1 MYYFNIKF
9 FISIVFTFIF
19 FNVKSQTL
27 IMNEVSNGPAGN
39 QEYVEFVVVSNAV
52 TYTCTNLTPPCI
64 DIRGWIFDDN
74 SGYHGTGVGVAP
86 GAVRF
91 ANSPIWA
98 CVPLGTIILIY
109 NNGDRNPAIPADDL
123 SMADGNC
130 TIIAPLNSTLF
141 ESNTITP
148 GAIACSYPAA
158 GWTAGGNW
166 NNTVLANTGD
176 CARIVDLGGCE
187 VFSVCYSGA
196 NQNNLIYF
204 AGAGGQKVYYFNN
217 GNPTVQANWSSG
229 SASPSPGNQTPGAPN
244 NVANAAY
251 IAQFN
256 NGCAPIT
263 QPTVTAVPVN
273 AGCTCNG
280 SATAS
285 TSGSIGGYTYV
296 WYDASMTPI
305 GQTSATATGL
315 CAGVYHVISTS
326 LIGCTATTS
335 VTITSSST
343 TSVTVNSSTVC
354 AGTSAILTATPSTAG
369 GTFSWTPGGQTTS
382 SISVS
387 PGSTTTYSV
396 TYTLAGC
403 SGTNNGIVTVKPLPT
418 VTVNSPTICVGQ
430 TASLTA
436 NGATTYT
443 WNTGSTTN
451 PLTVSPTTN
460 TNFTVTG
467 ITNGCTNTAVSN
479 VSVTSLPTVTVNS
492 PIICSGQPATLIA
505 SGASSYSWNT
515 GEATNTI
522 IVSPT
527 STTSF
532 TVLGISVGCT
542 NTVVA
547 SVSVTPLPTVTVN
560 SPMICSGQTTTLTAN
575 GAATYAWN
583 TGSTSNLLTVSPT
596 SSTNFTVTGTT
607 NGCTNTT
614 VSNVFVTPLP
624 TVTVNS
630 PVICAGQTP
639 TLTANGATTY
649 FWNTGST
656 ANPLTVSPTTN
667 TNFTVTGTTNG
678 CTNTAVSNVVVNS
691 NPTVTVNPPIICSG
705 QSATLTAS
713 GASSYVWDTGAST
726 NTIVV
731 SPTSTTNYTVLGAST
746 GCTSTVVASLTV
758 NPLPTVTVNSLS
770 ICIGQTAT
778 ITANGANTYV
788 WNTGSTTNP
797 LIVSPTT
804 NTNFTVTGTTNGC
817 TNTAVAIISV
827 TPLPSVSVNSSTIC
841 AGLTATLTANGAST
855 YTWSNG
861 ANNGSLS
868 DNPLTT
874 TNYTVTGEQLGC
886 INSATAN
893 IVINSNLSLSV
904 NEPTICSGQTATLT
918 SAGAITYTWSNG
930 AIGNSIIVTPTTTTS
945 FTVVGNNGACFGST
959 VTTVFVNP
967 LPIVTVN
974 SSTICSSQTSSLTAN
989 GATAYLWNTGS
1000 TSNLIS
1006 VSPLSNTSYTVIG
1019 ISLGCTNTAIADV
1032 SVTPLPTVVVNSSTI
1047 CSGQTATITASGAT
1061 SYSWNT
1067 GSLLSTLTDAPTT
1080 NTTYTVTGEALG
1092 CTSTTIANVSVTPL
1106 PTLTV
1111 TSSIICIGQTATITA
1126 NGANTYVWNTGS
1138 LSNTITDAPS
1148 ANTSYTVL
1156 GSSSNCTNSAIANVS
1171 VTPLPAVTV
1180 NSSTICSGQTATL
1193 TANGASAY
1201 LWNTGAT
1208 GSALVISP
1216 TVNTSFS
1223 VVGTNAGCSN
1233 TVSTIVNVVSSPSL
1247 SVNSA
1252 TICEGQTT
1260 TLSVSGASSY
1270 IWNNGTTTN
1279 TAVVSP
1285 VATTIFSV
1293 VGSIG
1298 TCSTTTT
1305 VSVVVNP
1312 MPIISVPSITIC
1324 AGQSA
1329 TLTAFG
1335 ASVYNWN
1342 TNSNLN
1348 PLFVSPNATT
1358 TYSVTG
1364 TNLNCTSSTT
1374 ATVFV
1379 ENSPTVAFNSINI
1392 AGCAPL
1398 CSQFSD
1404 LSTVVSG
1411 TISNWNWS
1419 FGDGYSS
1426 TSQNP
1431 SHCFDNSGLYD
1442 ISLTVTSSNGCSKT
1456 YTNLDMIHVYPNPT
1470 AEFISNVE
1478 ETDILN
1484 PIVDFTNL
1492 SSNANSYEW
1501 NFGSLTTSTLTNPS
1515 YTYNQEG
1522 IYSTTLTA
1530 TNQYGCK
1537 AVAIHD
1543 IIVKGIFT
1551 FYAPNTFTPNED
1563 NKNDIFLP
1571 LGVGWDSEKYQLDI
1585 FDRWGNYC
1593 FTTKE
1598 VGQGWDGKANKGS
1611 ETAQIDTYTWKV
1623 DLTDVFGKNHKYIGR
1638 VTIIR

>member
-1 MYYFNIKF
+1 
-9 FISIVFTFIF
+9 
-19 FNVKSQTL
+19 
-27 IMNEVSNGPAGN
+27 MN
-39 QEYVEFVVVSNAV
+39 
-52 TYTCTNLTPPCI
+52 
-64 DIRGWIFDDN
+64 
-74 SGYHGTGVGVAP
+74 
-86 GAVRF
+86 
-91 ANSPIWA
+91 
-98 CVPLGTIILIY
+98 
-109 NNGDRNPAIPADDL
+109 
-123 SMADGNC
+123 
-130 TIIAPLNSTLF
+130 
-141 ESNTITP
+141 
-148 GAIACSYPAA
+148 
-158 GWTAGGNW
+158 
-166 NNTVLANTGD
+166 
-176 CARIVDLGGCE
+176 
-187 VFSVCYSGA
+187 
-196 NQNNLIYF
+196 
-204 AGAGGQKVYYFNN
+204 
-217 GNPTVQANWSSG
+217 
-229 SASPSPGNQTPGAPN
+229 
-244 NVANAAY
+244 
-251 IAQFN
+251 
-256 NGCAPIT
+256 
-263 QPTVTAVPVN
+263 
-273 AGCTCNG
+273 
-280 SATAS
+280 
-285 TSGSIGGYTYV
+285 
-296 WYDASMTPI
+296 PI

-315 CAGVYHVISTS
+315 CAGVYHVIATS
-326 LIGCTATTS
+326 QIGCTATTPVVIS
-335 VTITSSST
+335 SSSST
-343 TSVTVNSSTVC
+343 SVSVNSQTIC
-354 AGTSAILTATPSTAG
+354 AGTSAILTANPSTAG

-396 TYTLAGC
+396 IYTLAGC
-403 SGTNNGIVTVKPLPT
+403 SGTNNGVVTVKPLPI
-418 VTVNSPTICVGQ
+418 VTVNSPTICSGQ

-436 NGATTYT
+436 NGAITYT
-443 WNTGSTTN
+443 WNTGSITN
-451 PLTVSPTTN
+451 PLTASPTTN

-467 ITNGCTNTAVSN
+467 TTNGCTNTAVSN
-479 VSVTSLPTVTVNS
+479 VSVT
-492 PIICSGQPATLIA
+492 
-505 SGASSYSWNT
+505 
-515 GEATNTI
+515 
-522 IVSPT
+522 
-527 STTSF
+527 
-532 TVLGISVGCT
+532 
-542 NTVVA
+542 
-547 SVSVTPLPTVTVN
+547 PLPTVTVN
-560 SPMICSGQTTTLTAN
+560 SPTICSGQTA
-575 GAATYAWN
+575 
-583 TGSTSNLLTVSPT
+583 
-596 SSTNFTVTGTT
+596 
-607 NGCTNTT
+607 
-614 VSNVFVTPLP
+614 
-624 TVTVNS
+624 
-630 PVICAGQTP
+630 
-639 TLTANGATTY
+639 TLTANGATACS
-649 FWNTGST
+649 WNTGST
-656 ANPLTVSPTTN
+656 TNPLTVSPTTN

-691 NPTVTVNPPIICSG
+691 NPTVTVNPPTICSGQTATLTASGASSYSWNTGATTTTIIVSPTTTTNYTVLGISVGCTNTAVASVSVAATPTVTVNSPVICAGQTATLAANGAATYVWNTGSTSNPLTVSPTSSTNFTVTGTTNGCTNTAVSNVSVTPLPTVTVSSSTICSGQTATLTANGAATYIWNTGSTTNPLTVSPTSNTNFTVTGATNGCTNTAVSNVVVNSNPTVTVNSPIICSG
-705 QSATLTAS
+705 QAATLTAS
-713 GASSYVWDTGAST
+713 GASSYVWDTGATT

-731 SPTSTTNYTVLGAST
+731 SPSSTTNYTVLGASV
-746 GCTSTVVASLTV
+746 GCTNTAVASLSVT
-758 NPLPTVTVNSLS
+758 PLPTVTVNSPS

-778 ITANGANTYV
+778 LTASGATSYV
-788 WNTGSTTNP
+788 WNTGPITNL
-797 LIVSPTT
+797 LIVSPII
-804 NTNFTVTGTTNGC
+804 NSNFTVTGTTNGC
-817 TNTAVAIISV
+817 TNTAVAIVSV

-861 ANNGSLS
+861 ANNAMLS

-918 SAGAITYTWSNG
+918 STGATTYTWSNG
-930 AIGNSIIVTPTTTTS
+930 AIGNSIIVSPTTTTS

-974 SSTICSSQTSSLTAN
+974 SSTICSGQTSSLTAN

-1019 ISLGCTNTAIADV
+1019 TSLGCTNTAIADV

-1047 CSGQTATITASGAT
+1047 CSGQTATITANGAT

-1080 NTTYTVTGEALG
+1080 NTTYTVIGAALG
-1092 CTSTTIANVSVTPL
+1092 CTSTAIANVSVTPL
-1106 PTLTV
+1106 PAVTV
-1111 TSSIICIGQTATITA
+1111 TSSTICIGQTATITA
-1126 NGANTYVWNTGS
+1126 NGASTYVWSTGS
-1138 LSNTITDAPS
+1138 LLNTITVTPT

-1156 GSSSNCTNSAIANVS
+1156 GSSLNCTNSAIANVS
-1171 VTPLPAVTV
+1171 VAPLPTVTV

-1193 TANGASAY
+1193 TANGASTY

-1216 TVNTSFS
+1216 IVNTTFS

-1247 SVNSA
+1247 SVNST
-1252 TICEGQTT
+1252 TICAGQTT

-1270 IWNNGTTTN
+1270 VWNNGTTTN
-1279 TAVVSP
+1279 TTAVSP

-1298 TCSTTTT
+1298 TCNTTTT
-1305 VSVVVNP
+1305 VNVVVNP
-1312 MPIISVPSITIC
+1312 LPIISVPSITIC

-1329 TLTAFG
+1329 TLTAVG
-1335 ASVYNWN
+1335 GSVYNWN

-1348 PLFVSPNATT
+1348 PLVVSPNATT

-1364 TNLNCTSSTT
+1364 TNLNCISSTT

-1404 LSTVVSG
+1404 LTTVVSG
-1411 TISNWNWS
+1411 TISSWNWS
-1419 FGDGYSS
+1419 FGDGFTSN
-1426 TSQNP
+1426 SQNP

-1470 AEFISNVE
+1470 AEFSSNVE
-1478 ETDILN
+1478 ETDVLN

-1501 NFGSLTTSTLTNPS
+1501 NFGSVTTSTVTNPS

-1537 AVAIHD
+1537 DVAIHD

-1551 FYAPNTFTPNED
+1551 FYAPNTFTPNDD

-1571 LGVGWDSEKYQLDI
+1571 LGVGWDPEKYQLDI

-1611 ETAQIDTYTWKV
+1611 ESAQIDTYTWKV
-1623 DLTDVFGKNHKYIGR
+1623 DLTDIFGKSHKYIGK

>member
-244 NVANAAY
+244 NAANAAY

-256 NGCAPIT
+256 NGCLPIT

-305 GQTSATATGL
+305 GQTSATATAL

-418 VTVNSPTICVGQ
+418 VTVNSPTICSGQ
-430 TASLTA
+430 TATLTA

-492 PIICSGQPATLIA
+492 PVICAGQTATLTA
-505 SGASSYSWNT
+505 SGATSY
-515 GEATNTI
+515 
-522 IVSPT
+522 V
-527 STTSF
+527 
-532 TVLGISVGCT
+532 
-542 NTVVA
+542 
-547 SVSVTPLPTVTVN
+547 
-560 SPMICSGQTTTLTAN
+560 
-575 GAATYAWN
+575 WN
-583 TGSTSNLLTVSPT
+583 TGSTINLLTVSP
-596 SSTNFTVTGTT
+596 SINTNFTVIGTT
-607 NGCTNTT
+607 NGCTNTA
-614 VSNVFVTPLP
+614 VSNVSVTSLP

-630 PVICAGQTP
+630 PVICAGQTA
-639 TLTANGATTY
+639 TLTASGATSY
-649 FWNTGST
+649 VWNTGST
-656 ANPLTVSPTTN
+656 TNPLTVSPTSN
-667 TNFTVTGTTNG
+667 TNFTVIGITNG
-678 CTNTAVSNVVVNS
+678 CTNTAISNVVVNS

-886 INSATAN
+886 INTATAN

-918 SAGAITYTWSNG
+918 SVGAITYTWSNG

-989 GATAYLWNTGS
+989 GATVYLWNTGS

-1006 VSPLSNTSYTVIG
+1006 VTPSSNTSYTVIG

-1080 NTTYTVTGEALG
+1080 NTTYTVTGAALG
-1092 CTSTTIANVSVTPL
+1092 CTSTAIANVSVTPL
-1106 PTLTV
+1106 PTVTV
-1111 TSSIICIGQTATITA
+1111 TSSTICIGQTATITA
-1126 NGANTYVWNTGS
+1126 SGASTYVWNTGS
-1138 LSNTITDAPS
+1138 LSNTITDAPP

-1329 TLTAFG
+1329 TLTAVG
-1335 ASVYNWN
+1335 ASFYNWN

-1348 PLFVSPNATT
+1348 PLVVSPNATI
-1358 TYSVTG
+1358 TYSVIG

-1442 ISLTVTSSNGCSKT
+1442 VSLTVTSSNGCSKT

-1537 AVAIHD
+1537 DVAIHD

-1593 FTTKE
+1593 FTTKQ

>member
-244 NVANAAY
+244 NAANAAY

-256 NGCAPIT
+256 NGCLPIT

-305 GQTSATATGL
+305 GQTSATATAL

-418 VTVNSPTICVGQ
+418 VTVNSPTICSGQ
-430 TASLTA
+430 TATLTA

-492 PIICSGQPATLIA
+492 PVICAGQTATLTA
-505 SGASSYSWNT
+505 SGATSY
-515 GEATNTI
+515 
-522 IVSPT
+522 V
-527 STTSF
+527 
-532 TVLGISVGCT
+532 
-542 NTVVA
+542 
-547 SVSVTPLPTVTVN
+547 
-560 SPMICSGQTTTLTAN
+560 
-575 GAATYAWN
+575 WN
-583 TGSTSNLLTVSPT
+583 TGSTINLLTVSP
-596 SSTNFTVTGTT
+596 SINTNFTVIGTT
-607 NGCTNTT
+607 NGCTNTA
-614 VSNVFVTPLP
+614 VSNVSVTSLP

-758 NPLPTVTVNSLS
+758 TPLPTVTVNSLS

-989 GATAYLWNTGS
+989 GATTYLWNTGS

-1080 NTTYTVTGEALG
+1080 NTTYTVTGAALG

-1106 PTLTV
+1106 PTVTV
-1111 TSSIICIGQTATITA
+1111 TSSTICIGQTATITA
-1126 NGANTYVWNTGS
+1126 SGASTYVWNTGS
-1138 LSNTITDAPS
+1138 LSNTITDAPP

-1180 NSSTICSGQTATL
+1180 NASTICSGQTATL

-1216 TVNTSFS
+1216 TANTSFS

-1279 TAVVSP
+1279 TAVLSP

-1329 TLTAFG
+1329 TLTAVG

-1348 PLFVSPNATT
+1348 PLIVSPNATT

-1537 AVAIHD
+1537 DVAIHD

>member
-1 MYYFNIKF
+1 MI
-9 FISIVFTFIF
+9 
-19 FNVKSQTL
+19 
-27 IMNEVSNGPAGN
+27 
-39 QEYVEFVVVSNAV
+39 
-52 TYTCTNLTPPCI
+52 
-64 DIRGWIFDDN
+64 
-74 SGYHGTGVGVAP
+74 
-86 GAVRF
+86 
-91 ANSPIWA
+91 
-98 CVPLGTIILIY
+98 
-109 NNGDRNPAIPADDL
+109 
-123 SMADGNC
+123 
-130 TIIAPLNSTLF
+130 
-141 ESNTITP
+141 
-148 GAIACSYPAA
+148 
-158 GWTAGGNW
+158 
-166 NNTVLANTGD
+166 
-176 CARIVDLGGCE
+176 CA
-187 VFSVCYSGA
+187 
-196 NQNNLIYF
+196 
-204 AGAGGQKVYYFNN
+204 
-217 GNPTVQANWSSG
+217 
-229 SASPSPGNQTPGAPN
+229 
-244 NVANAAY
+244 
-251 IAQFN
+251 
-256 NGCAPIT
+256 
-263 QPTVTAVPVN
+263 
-273 AGCTCNG
+273 
-280 SATAS
+280 
-285 TSGSIGGYTYV
+285 
-296 WYDASMTPI
+296 
-305 GQTSATATGL
+305 
-315 CAGVYHVISTS
+315 
-326 LIGCTATTS
+326 
-335 VTITSSST
+335 
-343 TSVTVNSSTVC
+343 
-354 AGTSAILTATPSTAG
+354 
-369 GTFSWTPGGQTTS
+369 
-382 SISVS
+382 
-387 PGSTTTYSV
+387 
-396 TYTLAGC
+396 
-403 SGTNNGIVTVKPLPT
+403 
-418 VTVNSPTICVGQ
+418 GQ
-430 TASLTA
+430 TATLTA

-479 VSVTSLPTVTVNS
+479 VSV
-492 PIICSGQPATLIA
+492 
-505 SGASSYSWNT
+505 
-515 GEATNTI
+515 
-522 IVSPT
+522 
-527 STTSF
+527 
-532 TVLGISVGCT
+532 IS
-542 NTVVA
+542 
-547 SVSVTPLPTVTVN
+547 
-560 SPMICSGQTTTLTAN
+560 
-575 GAATYAWN
+575 
-583 TGSTSNLLTVSPT
+583 
-596 SSTNFTVTGTT
+596 
-607 NGCTNTT
+607 
-614 VSNVFVTPLP
+614 LP

-630 PVICAGQTP
+630 PVICASQTA
-639 TLTANGATTY
+639 TLTASGAATY
-649 FWNTGST
+649 AWNTGST

-758 NPLPTVTVNSLS
+758 NPLPTVTVNSPS

-804 NTNFTVTGTTNGC
+804 NTNFTVTGTINGC

-861 ANNGSLS
+861 ANSGSLS

-930 AIGNSIIVTPTTTTS
+930 AIGNSIIVTPTTTAS

-1080 NTTYTVTGEALG
+1080 NTTYTVTGAALG

-1106 PTLTV
+1106 PTVTV
-1111 TSSIICIGQTATITA
+1111 TSSTICIGQTATITA
-1126 NGANTYVWNTGS
+1126 SGASTYVWNTGS

-1348 PLFVSPNATT
+1348 PLVVSPNATT

-1442 ISLTVTSSNGCSKT
+1442 VSLTVTSSNGCSKT

-1537 AVAIHD
+1537 DVAIHD

-1593 FTTKE
+1593 FTTKQ

>member
-1 MYYFNIKF
+1 MICAGQTATLTASGATSYVWNTGSTINLLTVSP
-9 FISIVFTFIF
+9 SINTNFTVIGTT
-19 FNVKSQTL
+19 NGCT
-27 IMNEVSNGPAGN
+27 NTAVSN
-39 QEYVEFVVVSNAV
+39 V
-52 TYTCTNLTPPCI
+52 
-64 DIRGWIFDDN
+64 
-74 SGYHGTGVGVAP
+74 
-86 GAVRF
+86 
-91 ANSPIWA
+91 
-98 CVPLGTIILIY
+98 
-109 NNGDRNPAIPADDL
+109 
-123 SMADGNC
+123 
-130 TIIAPLNSTLF
+130 
-141 ESNTITP
+141 
-148 GAIACSYPAA
+148 
-158 GWTAGGNW
+158 
-166 NNTVLANTGD
+166 
-176 CARIVDLGGCE
+176 
-187 VFSVCYSGA
+187 
-196 NQNNLIYF
+196 
-204 AGAGGQKVYYFNN
+204 
-217 GNPTVQANWSSG
+217 
-229 SASPSPGNQTPGAPN
+229 
-244 NVANAAY
+244 
-251 IAQFN
+251 
-256 NGCAPIT
+256 
-263 QPTVTAVPVN
+263 
-273 AGCTCNG
+273 
-280 SATAS
+280 
-285 TSGSIGGYTYV
+285 
-296 WYDASMTPI
+296 
-305 GQTSATATGL
+305 
-315 CAGVYHVISTS
+315 
-326 LIGCTATTS
+326 S
-335 VTITSSST
+335 VT
-343 TSVTVNSSTVC
+343 
-354 AGTSAILTATPSTAG
+354 
-369 GTFSWTPGGQTTS
+369 
-382 SISVS
+382 
-387 PGSTTTYSV
+387 
-396 TYTLAGC
+396 
-403 SGTNNGIVTVKPLPT
+403 PLPT
-418 VTVNSPTICVGQ
+418 VTVNSPTICSGQ

-436 NGATTYT
+436 SGATTYL

-451 PLTVSPTTN
+451 PLTVSPTSN
-460 TNFTVTG
+460 TNFTVIG
-467 ITNGCTNTAVSN
+467 ITNGCTNTA
-479 VSVTSLPTVTVNS
+479 
-492 PIICSGQPATLIA
+492 I
-505 SGASSYSWNT
+505 
-515 GEATNTI
+515 
-522 IVSPT
+522 
-527 STTSF
+527 
-532 TVLGISVGCT
+532 
-542 NTVVA
+542 
-547 SVSVTPLPTVTVN
+547 
-560 SPMICSGQTTTLTAN
+560 
-575 GAATYAWN
+575 
-583 TGSTSNLLTVSPT
+583 
-596 SSTNFTVTGTT
+596 
-607 NGCTNTT
+607 
-614 VSNVFVTPLP
+614 
-624 TVTVNS
+624 
-630 PVICAGQTP
+630 
-639 TLTANGATTY
+639 
-649 FWNTGST
+649 
-656 ANPLTVSPTTN
+656 
-667 TNFTVTGTTNG
+667 
-678 CTNTAVSNVVVNS
+678 SNVVVNS

-886 INSATAN
+886 INTATAN

-1080 NTTYTVTGEALG
+1080 NTTYTVTGAALG
-1092 CTSTTIANVSVTPL
+1092 CTSTAIANVSVTPL
-1106 PTLTV
+1106 PTVTV
-1111 TSSIICIGQTATITA
+1111 TSSTICIGQTATITA
-1126 NGANTYVWNTGS
+1126 SGASTYVWNTGS

-1180 NSSTICSGQTATL
+1180 NSSTICSGQTTTL

-1252 TICEGQTT
+1252 TICSGQTT
-1260 TLSVSGASSY
+1260 TLSVSGASFY

-1329 TLTAFG
+1329 TLTAVG

-1348 PLFVSPNATT
+1348 PLVVSPNATT

-1442 ISLTVTSSNGCSKT
+1442 VSLTVTSSNGCSKT

-1537 AVAIHD
+1537 DVAIHD

>member
-1 MYYFNIKF
+1 MGNFKF
-9 FISIVFTFIF
+9 RIIFFLAFAFIF
-19 FNVKSQTL
+19 LNATSQTL
-27 IMNEVSNGPAGN
+27 IMNEVSNGPSGS
-39 QEYVEFVVVSNAV
+39 QEYVEFVVVSNTV
-52 TYTCTNLTPPCI
+52 TYNCSSTAPPCI

-74 SGYHGTGVGVAP
+74 SGYHGTSGVAA

-91 ANSPIWA
+91 SNNPIWS
-98 CVPLGTIILIY
+98 CIPLGTIILIY
-109 NNGDRNPAIPADDL
+109 NDADKNPGIPATDDL

-130 TIIAPLNSTLF
+130 TIIAPISNTSLF
-141 ESNTITP
+141 ERNTTTP
-148 GAIACSYPAA
+148 GAAACSYPTT
-158 GWTAGGNW
+158 GWVAGGNW
-166 NNTVLANTGD
+166 NFTALANTSD
-176 CARIVDLGGCE
+176 CARIVNLAGCE
-187 VFSVCYSGA
+187 VFSVCYGA
-196 NQNNLIYF
+196 TDNLNTLIYF
-204 AGAGGQKVYYFNN
+204 PASGAGTVYSFNSVD
-217 GNPTVQANWSSG
+217 PQIQTNWTSG
-229 SASPSPGNQTPGAPN
+229 SATTMQTPGAPN
-244 NVANAAY
+244 NAANAAY

-256 NGCAPIT
+256 NGCLPIT
-263 QPTVTAVPVN
+263 QPSVTAVGVN

-280 SATAS
+280 SATANA
-285 TSGSIGGYTYV
+285 SGSIAGYTYV
-296 WYDASMTPI
+296 WYDASMNPI

-315 CAGVYHVISTS
+315 CAGVYHVIATS
-326 LIGCTATTS
+326 QIGCTATTS
-335 VTITSSST
+335 VTITSSSI

-354 AGTSAILTATPSTAG
+354 AGASAVLTASPSTAG

-382 SISVS
+382 SVSVS
-387 PGSTTTYSV
+387 PSSTTTYSV
-396 TYTLAGC
+396 IYTLAGC
-403 SGTNNGIVTVKPLPT
+403 SGTNSGVVTVKPLPI
-418 VTVNSPTICVGQ
+418 VTVNSPTICSGQ
-430 TASLTA
+430 TATLSA

-451 PLTVSPTTN
+451 SLTVSLTTN
-460 TNFTVTG
+460 INFTVTG
-467 ITNGCTNTAVSN
+467 TTNGCTNTAVSN
-479 VSVTSLPTVTVNS
+479 VSVTPLPTVTVNS
-492 PIICSGQPATLIA
+492 PTICSGETTTLTANGATT
-505 SGASSYSWNT
+505 YSWNT
-515 GEATNTI
+515 GSTSNSLT
-522 IVSPT
+522 VSPT
-527 STTSF
+527 TNTNF
-532 TVLGISVGCT
+532 TVIGTTNGCT
-542 NTVVA
+542 NTAV
-547 SVSVTPLPTVTVN
+547 SNVSVTPLPTVTVN
-560 SPMICSGQTTTLTAN
+560 SSTICSGQTA
-575 GAATYAWN
+575 
-583 TGSTSNLLTVSPT
+583 
-596 SSTNFTVTGTT
+596 
-607 NGCTNTT
+607 
-614 VSNVFVTPLP
+614 
-624 TVTVNS
+624 
-630 PVICAGQTP
+630 

-649 FWNTGST
+649 VWNTGST
-656 ANPLTVSPTTN
+656 TNPLTVSPTSN
-667 TNFTVTGTTNG
+667 MNFTVTGTTNG

-705 QSATLTAS
+705 QTATLAAS

-731 SPTSTTNYTVLGAST
+731 SPTSTTNYTVLGTSA
-746 GCTSTVVASLTV
+746 GCTNTAVASLSVT
-758 NPLPTVTVNSLS
+758 PLPTITVNSPS
-770 ICIGQTAT
+770 ICIGQTT
-778 ITANGANTYV
+778 TLTANGASTYV

-817 TNTAVAIISV
+817 TNTAVAIVSV

-868 DNPLTT
+868 DNPVTT

-918 SAGAITYTWSNG
+918 SVGAITYTWSNG
-930 AIGNSIIVTPTTTTS
+930 AIGNSIIVSPTTTTS

-974 SSTICSSQTSSLTAN
+974 SSTICSGQIASLTAN
-989 GATAYLWNTGS
+989 GATAYFWNTGS
-1000 TSNLIS
+1000 NSNLIS
-1006 VSPLSNTSYTVIG
+1006 VSPLSNTSYTVLG
-1019 ISLGCTNTAIADV
+1019 TSLGCTNAAIADV

-1080 NTTYTVTGEALG
+1080 NTTYTVIGAALG
-1092 CTSTTIANVSVTPL
+1092 CTSTAIANVSVTPL
-1106 PTLTV
+1106 PTLIV
-1111 TSSIICIGQTATITA
+1111 TSSTICIGQTATITA
-1126 NGANTYVWNTGS
+1126 NGASTYVWSTGS
-1138 LSNTITDAPS
+1138 LSNTITDTPS
-1148 ANTSYTVL
+1148 TNTSFTVL

-1193 TANGASAY
+1193 TANGATTY

-1208 GSALVISP
+1208 GSILITSPIS
-1216 TVNTSFS
+1216 NTSFS

-1233 TVSTIVNVVSSPSL
+1233 TVSIIVNVGSSPSL
-1247 SVNSA
+1247 SVNST
-1252 TICEGQTT
+1252 TICAGQTT

-1279 TAVVSP
+1279 TAVVNP
-1285 VATTIFSV
+1285 IVTTTFSV

-1298 TCSTTTT
+1298 TCSATTT
-1305 VSVVVNP
+1305 VNVVVNP
-1312 MPIISVPSITIC
+1312 LPIISIPSITIC
-1324 AGQSA
+1324 AGQNA
-1329 TLTAFG
+1329 TLTAVG

-1348 PLFVSPNATT
+1348 PLVVSPNVTT

-1379 ENSPTVAFNSINI
+1379 ENSPTVSFNSTNI

-1404 LSTVVSG
+1404 LTTVVSG
-1411 TISNWNWS
+1411 TISSWNWS
-1419 FGDGYSS
+1419 FGDGYTSN
-1426 TSQNP
+1426 SQNP
-1431 SHCFDNSGLYD
+1431 SHCFDKSGLYD
-1442 ISLTVTSSNGCSKT
+1442 ISLTVASSNGCSKT
-1456 YTNLDMIHVYPNPT
+1456 VTNLDMINVYPMPT
-1470 AEFISNVE
+1470 AEFSSNVE

-1484 PIVDFTNL
+1484 PIVDFMNL
-1492 SSNANSYEW
+1492 SSNATTYEW
-1501 NFGSLTTSTLTNPS
+1501 NFGTTSTSTLTNPS

-1530 TNQYGCK
+1530 TNQYDCK
-1537 AVAIHD
+1537 DIAIHD

-1551 FYAPNTFTPNED
+1551 FYAPNTFTPNDD

-1571 LGVGWDSEKYQLDI
+1571 LGVGWDPEKYQLDI
-1585 FDRWGNYC
+1585 FDRWGNNC
-1593 FTTKE
+1593 FNTKE
-1598 VGQGWDGKANKGS
+1598 VGKGWDGKANNGS
-1611 ETAQIDTYTWKV
+1611 ESAQIDTYTWKV
-1623 DLTDVFGKNHKYIGR
+1623 DLMDVFGKSHKYIGK

>member
-1 MYYFNIKF
+1 M
-9 FISIVFTFIF
+9 
-19 FNVKSQTL
+19 
-27 IMNEVSNGPAGN
+27 
-39 QEYVEFVVVSNAV
+39 
-52 TYTCTNLTPPCI
+52 
-64 DIRGWIFDDN
+64 
-74 SGYHGTGVGVAP
+74 
-86 GAVRF
+86 
-91 ANSPIWA
+91 
-98 CVPLGTIILIY
+98 
-109 NNGDRNPAIPADDL
+109 
-123 SMADGNC
+123 
-130 TIIAPLNSTLF
+130 
-141 ESNTITP
+141 
-148 GAIACSYPAA
+148 
-158 GWTAGGNW
+158 
-166 NNTVLANTGD
+166 
-176 CARIVDLGGCE
+176 
-187 VFSVCYSGA
+187 
-196 NQNNLIYF
+196 
-204 AGAGGQKVYYFNN
+204 
-217 GNPTVQANWSSG
+217 
-229 SASPSPGNQTPGAPN
+229 
-244 NVANAAY
+244 
-251 IAQFN
+251 
-256 NGCAPIT
+256 
-263 QPTVTAVPVN
+263 
-273 AGCTCNG
+273 
-280 SATAS
+280 
-285 TSGSIGGYTYV
+285 
-296 WYDASMTPI
+296 
-305 GQTSATATGL
+305 
-315 CAGVYHVISTS
+315 
-326 LIGCTATTS
+326 
-335 VTITSSST
+335 
-343 TSVTVNSSTVC
+343 
-354 AGTSAILTATPSTAG
+354 
-369 GTFSWTPGGQTTS
+369 
-382 SISVS
+382 
-387 PGSTTTYSV
+387 
-396 TYTLAGC
+396 
-403 SGTNNGIVTVKPLPT
+403 
-418 VTVNSPTICVGQ
+418 
-430 TASLTA
+430 
-436 NGATTYT
+436 
-443 WNTGSTTN
+443 
-451 PLTVSPTTN
+451 
-460 TNFTVTG
+460 
-467 ITNGCTNTAVSN
+467 
-479 VSVTSLPTVTVNS
+479 
-492 PIICSGQPATLIA
+492 
-505 SGASSYSWNT
+505 
-515 GEATNTI
+515 
-522 IVSPT
+522 
-527 STTSF
+527 
-532 TVLGISVGCT
+532 
-542 NTVVA
+542 
-547 SVSVTPLPTVTVN
+547 
-560 SPMICSGQTTTLTAN
+560 
-575 GAATYAWN
+575 
-583 TGSTSNLLTVSPT
+583 
-596 SSTNFTVTGTT
+596 
-607 NGCTNTT
+607 
-614 VSNVFVTPLP
+614 
-624 TVTVNS
+624 
-630 PVICAGQTP
+630 
-639 TLTANGATTY
+639 
-649 FWNTGST
+649 
-656 ANPLTVSPTTN
+656 
-667 TNFTVTGTTNG
+667 
-678 CTNTAVSNVVVNS
+678 VNS
-691 NPTVTVNPPIICSG
+691 NPTVTVNPTIICSG

-731 SPTSTTNYTVLGAST
+731 SPTSTTNYTVLGASI
-746 GCTSTVVASLTV
+746 GCTNTAIAILTV
-758 NPLPTVTVNSLS
+758 TPLPTVTVNSPS

-778 ITANGANTYV
+778 LTANGANTYV

-1019 ISLGCTNTAIADV
+1019 ISLGCTNTAIANV

-1080 NTTYTVTGEALG
+1080 NTTYTVIGAALG
-1092 CTSTTIANVSVTPL
+1092 CTSTAVANVSVTPL
-1106 PTLTV
+1106 PTVTV

-1126 NGANTYVWNTGS
+1126 TGASTYVWNTGS

-1193 TANGASAY
+1193 NANGASAY

-1247 SVNSA
+1247 SVNST
-1252 TICEGQTT
+1252 TICSGQTT

-1305 VSVVVNP
+1305 VNVVVNP
-1312 MPIISVPSITIC
+1312 LPIISVQSITIC

-1348 PLFVSPNATT
+1348 PLVVSPNATT

-1537 AVAIHD
+1537 DFAIHD

-1593 FTTKE
+1593 FTTKQ

>member
-74 SGYHGTGVGVAP
+74 SGYHGTSGVAA

-91 ANSPIWA
+91 SQNPIWA
-98 CVPLGTIILIY
+98 CIPLGTIILIY
-109 NNGDRNPAIPADDL
+109 NNADRNLAIPPDDL
-123 SMADGNC
+123 SMSDGNC

-141 ESNTITP
+141 ESNVTTP
-148 GAIACSYPAA
+148 GAIACSYPAT
-158 GWTAGGNW
+158 GWTPGGNW
-166 NNTVLANTGD
+166 NNTLLANVGD

-187 VFSVCYSGA
+187 VFSVCWA
-196 NQNNLIYF
+196 TDNLNNLIYF
-204 AGAGGQKVYYFNN
+204 NSGGSGSQNVWYFNG
-217 GNPTVQANWSSG
+217 GNPTLQANWTEG
-229 SASPSPGNQTPGAPN
+229 SASPSPGDQTPGAPN
-244 NVANAAY
+244 NAANAAY

-369 GTFSWTPGGQTTS
+369 GTFSWTPGSQTTS

-418 VTVNSPTICVGQ
+418 VTVNSPTICAGQ
-430 TASLTA
+430 TATLTA

-443 WNTGSTTN
+443 WNTGFTTN

-467 ITNGCTNTAVSN
+467 IMNGCANTAVSNVSVTSLPTVTVNSPVICAGQTATLTANGATTYTWNTGSTVNPLTVSPTINTNFTVTGTTNGCTNTAVSN

-492 PIICSGQPATLIA
+492 P
-505 SGASSYSWNT
+505 
-515 GEATNTI
+515 
-522 IVSPT
+522 
-527 STTSF
+527 
-532 TVLGISVGCT
+532 
-542 NTVVA
+542 
-547 SVSVTPLPTVTVN
+547 
-560 SPMICSGQTTTLTAN
+560 
-575 GAATYAWN
+575 
-583 TGSTSNLLTVSPT
+583 
-596 SSTNFTVTGTT
+596 
-607 NGCTNTT
+607 
-614 VSNVFVTPLP
+614 
-624 TVTVNS
+624 
-630 PVICAGQTP
+630 
-639 TLTANGATTY
+639 
-649 FWNTGST
+649 
-656 ANPLTVSPTTN
+656 
-667 TNFTVTGTTNG
+667 
-678 CTNTAVSNVVVNS
+678 
-691 NPTVTVNPPIICSG
+691 
-705 QSATLTAS
+705 
-713 GASSYVWDTGAST
+713 
-726 NTIVV
+726 
-731 SPTSTTNYTVLGAST
+731 
-746 GCTSTVVASLTV
+746 
-758 NPLPTVTVNSLS
+758 S

-778 ITANGANTYV
+778 LTANGANTYV

-918 SAGAITYTWSNG
+918 SVGAITYTWSNG

-1080 NTTYTVTGEALG
+1080 NTTYTVTGAALG

-1106 PTLTV
+1106 PTVTV
-1111 TSSIICIGQTATITA
+1111 TSSTICIGQTATITA
-1126 NGANTYVWNTGS
+1126 SGANTYVWNTGS

-1298 TCSTTTT
+1298 ICSTTTA

-1329 TLTAFG
+1329 TLTAVG
-1335 ASVYNWN
+1335 ASVYNWS

-1348 PLFVSPNATT
+1348 PLVVSPNATT

-1442 ISLTVTSSNGCSKT
+1442 VSLTVTSSNGCSKT

-1537 AVAIHD
+1537 DVAIHD

>member
-315 CAGVYHVISTS
+315 CAGVYHVVSTS

-403 SGTNNGIVTVKPLPT
+403 SGTNNGIVTVKPLPI
-418 VTVNSPTICVGQ
+418 VTVNSPTICAGQ
-430 TASLTA
+430 TATLTANGAATYAWNTGSTSNLLTVSPASSTNFTVTGTTNGCTNTTVSSVFVTPLPTVTVNSPMICSGQTATLTA

-451 PLTVSPTTN
+451 PLIVSPTTN

-492 PIICSGQPATLIA
+492 P
-505 SGASSYSWNT
+505 
-515 GEATNTI
+515 
-522 IVSPT
+522 
-527 STTSF
+527 
-532 TVLGISVGCT
+532 
-542 NTVVA
+542 
-547 SVSVTPLPTVTVN
+547 
-560 SPMICSGQTTTLTAN
+560 MICSGQTA
-575 GAATYAWN
+575 
-583 TGSTSNLLTVSPT
+583 
-596 SSTNFTVTGTT
+596 
-607 NGCTNTT
+607 
-614 VSNVFVTPLP
+614 
-624 TVTVNS
+624 
-630 PVICAGQTP
+630 

-649 FWNTGST
+649 TWNTGST
-656 ANPLTVSPTTN
+656 LNPLTVSPTSN

-713 GASSYVWDTGAST
+713 GASNYVWDTGAST

-804 NTNFTVTGTTNGC
+804 NTNFTLTGTTNGC

-1080 NTTYTVTGEALG
+1080 NTTYTVIGAALG
-1092 CTSTTIANVSVTPL
+1092 CTSTAVANVSVTPL
-1106 PTLTV
+1106 PTVTV

-1126 NGANTYVWNTGS
+1126 TGASTYVWNTGS

-1171 VTPLPAVTV
+1171 VMPLPTVTV

-1193 TANGASAY
+1193 NANGASAY

-1247 SVNSA
+1247 SVNST
-1252 TICEGQTT
+1252 TICSGQTT

-1305 VSVVVNP
+1305 VNVVVNP
-1312 MPIISVPSITIC
+1312 LPIISVQSITIC

-1348 PLFVSPNATT
+1348 PLVVSPNATT

-1537 AVAIHD
+1537 DFAIHD

-1593 FTTKE
+1593 FTTKQ

>member
-315 CAGVYHVISTS
+315 CAGVYNVISTS

-403 SGTNNGIVTVKPLPT
+403 SGTNNGIVTVKPLPI
-418 VTVNSPTICVGQ
+418 VTVNSPTICAGQ
-430 TASLTA
+430 TA
-436 NGATTYT
+436 
-443 WNTGSTTN
+443 
-451 PLTVSPTTN
+451 
-460 TNFTVTG
+460 
-467 ITNGCTNTAVSN
+467 
-479 VSVTSLPTVTVNS
+479 
-492 PIICSGQPATLIA
+492 
-505 SGASSYSWNT
+505 
-515 GEATNTI
+515 
-522 IVSPT
+522 
-527 STTSF
+527 
-532 TVLGISVGCT
+532 
-542 NTVVA
+542 
-547 SVSVTPLPTVTVN
+547 
-560 SPMICSGQTTTLTAN
+560 TLTAN

-583 TGSTSNLLTVSPT
+583 TGSTSNLLTVSPA

-614 VSNVFVTPLP
+614 VSSVFVTPLP

-1080 NTTYTVTGEALG
+1080 NTTYTVTGAALG

-1106 PTLTV
+1106 PTVTV
-1111 TSSIICIGQTATITA
+1111 TSSTICIGQTATITA
-1126 NGANTYVWNTGS
+1126 SGASTYVWNTGS

-1180 NSSTICSGQTATL
+1180 NSSTICSGQTTTL

-1233 TVSTIVNVVSSPSL
+1233 TVSTTVNVVSSPSL

-1329 TLTAFG
+1329 TLTAVG
-1335 ASVYNWN
+1335 ASVYNWS

-1348 PLFVSPNATT
+1348 PLVVSPNATT

-1537 AVAIHD
+1537 DVAIHD

>member
-19 FNVKSQTL
+19 FNVKPQTL

-244 NVANAAY
+244 NAANAAY
-251 IAQFN
+251 ITQFN
-256 NGCAPIT
+256 NGCLPIT

-315 CAGVYHVISTS
+315 CAGVYNVISTS

-403 SGTNNGIVTVKPLPT
+403 SGTNNGIVTVKPLPI

-560 SPMICSGQTTTLTAN
+560 SPMICSGQTATLTAN
-575 GAATYAWN
+575 GAATY
-583 TGSTSNLLTVSPT
+583 
-596 SSTNFTVTGTT
+596 F
-607 NGCTNTT
+607 
-614 VSNVFVTPLP
+614 
-624 TVTVNS
+624 
-630 PVICAGQTP
+630 
-639 TLTANGATTY
+639 
-649 FWNTGST
+649 
-656 ANPLTVSPTTN
+656 
-667 TNFTVTGTTNG
+667 
-678 CTNTAVSNVVVNS
+678 
-691 NPTVTVNPPIICSG
+691 
-705 QSATLTAS
+705 
-713 GASSYVWDTGAST
+713 
-726 NTIVV
+726 
-731 SPTSTTNYTVLGAST
+731 
-746 GCTSTVVASLTV
+746 
-758 NPLPTVTVNSLS
+758 
-770 ICIGQTAT
+770 
-778 ITANGANTYV
+778 

-797 LIVSPTT
+797 LTVSPTS

-1216 TVNTSFS
+1216 TANTSFS

-1442 ISLTVTSSNGCSKT
+1442 VSLTVTSSNGCSKT

>member
-244 NVANAAY
+244 NAANAAY

-418 VTVNSPTICVGQ
+418 VTVNSPTICSGQ
-430 TASLTA
+430 TATLTA

-479 VSVTSLPTVTVNS
+479 VSV
-492 PIICSGQPATLIA
+492 
-505 SGASSYSWNT
+505 
-515 GEATNTI
+515 
-522 IVSPT
+522 
-527 STTSF
+527 
-532 TVLGISVGCT
+532 IS
-542 NTVVA
+542 
-547 SVSVTPLPTVTVN
+547 
-560 SPMICSGQTTTLTAN
+560 
-575 GAATYAWN
+575 
-583 TGSTSNLLTVSPT
+583 
-596 SSTNFTVTGTT
+596 
-607 NGCTNTT
+607 
-614 VSNVFVTPLP
+614 LP

-630 PVICAGQTP
+630 PVICASQTA
-639 TLTANGATTY
+639 TLTASGAATY
-649 FWNTGST
+649 AWNTGST

-758 NPLPTVTVNSLS
+758 NPLPTVTVNSPS

-788 WNTGSTTNP
+788 WNTGPTTNP

-861 ANNGSLS
+861 ANSGSLS

-930 AIGNSIIVTPTTTTS
+930 AIGNSIIVTPTTTAS

-1080 NTTYTVTGEALG
+1080 NTTYTVIGAALG
-1092 CTSTTIANVSVTPL
+1092 CTSTAIANVSVTPL
-1106 PTLTV
+1106 PTVSV
-1111 TSSIICIGQTATITA
+1111 TSSTICIGQTATIIA
-1126 NGANTYVWNTGS
+1126 SGASTYVWNTGS

-1348 PLFVSPNATT
+1348 PLIVSPNATT

-1537 AVAIHD
+1537 DVAIND
-1543 IIVKGIFT
+1543 IIVNGIFT

>member
-315 CAGVYHVISTS
+315 CAGVYNVISTS

-403 SGTNNGIVTVKPLPT
+403 SGTNNGIVTVKPLPI
-418 VTVNSPTICVGQ
+418 VTVNSPTICAGQ
-430 TASLTA
+430 TA
-436 NGATTYT
+436 
-443 WNTGSTTN
+443 
-451 PLTVSPTTN
+451 
-460 TNFTVTG
+460 
-467 ITNGCTNTAVSN
+467 
-479 VSVTSLPTVTVNS
+479 
-492 PIICSGQPATLIA
+492 
-505 SGASSYSWNT
+505 
-515 GEATNTI
+515 
-522 IVSPT
+522 
-527 STTSF
+527 
-532 TVLGISVGCT
+532 
-542 NTVVA
+542 
-547 SVSVTPLPTVTVN
+547 
-560 SPMICSGQTTTLTAN
+560 TLTAN

-583 TGSTSNLLTVSPT
+583 TGSTSNLLTVSPA

-614 VSNVFVTPLP
+614 VSSVFVTPLP

-630 PVICAGQTP
+630 PMICSGQTA

-649 FWNTGST
+649 TWNTGST
-656 ANPLTVSPTTN
+656 TNPLTLSPTTN
-667 TNFTVTGTTNG
+667 TNFTVTGITNG

-713 GASSYVWDTGAST
+713 GASNYVWDTGAST
-726 NTIVV
+726 NMIVV

-804 NTNFTVTGTTNGC
+804 NTNFTLTGTTNGC

-1080 NTTYTVTGEALG
+1080 NTTYTVIGAALG
-1092 CTSTTIANVSVTPL
+1092 CTSTAVANVSVTPL
-1106 PTLTV
+1106 PTVTV

-1126 NGANTYVWNTGS
+1126 TGASTYVWNTGS

-1193 TANGASAY
+1193 NANGASAY

-1247 SVNSA
+1247 SVNST
-1252 TICEGQTT
+1252 TICSGQTT

-1305 VSVVVNP
+1305 VNVVVNP
-1312 MPIISVPSITIC
+1312 LPIISVQSITIC

-1329 TLTAFG
+1329 TLTAVG
-1335 ASVYNWN
+1335 ASVYNWS

-1348 PLFVSPNATT
+1348 PLVVSPNATT

-1530 TNQYGCK
+1530 INQYGCK
-1537 AVAIHD
+1537 DVAIHD